1 MTAPCSL
8 LYACVYVYVRC
19 DGREGC
25 IDVRCEADDG
35 AVLIAPLSQC
45 VRVDRHLEHDAEDVL
60 DETRQPGIVPEVAVV
75 VVAMGEVVSGGGA
88 RSSGGGRNGAGR

>member
-25 IDVRCEADDG
+25 IDTQHEADDG
-35 AVLIAPLSQC
+35 AVLIALC
-45 VRVDRHLEHDAEDVL
+45 LRLRL
-60 DETRQPGIVPEVAVV
+60 RAV
-75 VVAMGEVVSGGGA
+75 
-88 RSSGGGRNGAGR
+88 